1 MRARENK
8 KCQISQNNVLHM
20 KFSFFVVVVVV
31 VKFDIF
37 NSHYHRQKEQE
48 GMYFENV

>member
-8 KCQISQNNVLHM
+8 KSQISQNNVLHM

-31 VKFDIF
+31 VVVKFDI
-37 NSHYHRQKEQE
+37 
-48 GMYFENV
+48 

>member
-31 VKFDIF
+31 VVKFDIF

-48 GMYFENV
+48 